1 MEKSTQAESQN
12 PSLSLASI
20 SPATH
25 VQINSA
31 CHLRKNIEII
41 NLSQIL
47 FMSTVC
53 CQFNCKI
60 FQDRHRFKIPLSVF
74 QMSSLQLYQISPMQ
88 VHLCG
93 SWSMLNL
100 GDMLWGYILWICIL
114 WWMQLVKRSHDINY
128 FLTSRHIE
136 MMAHCT
142 TLLKCN

>member
-74 QMSSLQLYQISPMQ
+74 QMSSLQLYQNFTNASTPLWLLIYAE
-88 VHLCG
+88 
-93 SWSMLNL
+93 SWWYVMRI
-100 GDMLWGYILWICIL
+100 YIMDLHTLVDAAGKEITWY
-114 WWMQLVKRSHDINY
+114 QL
-128 FLTSRHIE
+128 FLDFSTHWNDGTLYNTSE
-136 MMAHCT
+136 M
-142 TLLKCN
+142 